1 MGQRLNLEICIDNEP
16 LANVYYHWSGY
27 TQAALQL
34 ADDFINGVTRLQAGS
49 KNDKLVPI
57 VLTALRN
64 SGAGLSEKEAA
75 ALIERFPDL
84 IGQPVS
90 RPALE
95 KDLNRNNGL
104 IAFSEDGMNETRCCA
119 EATVTIDVGTK
130 LVSFDAVWSGDDMDP
145 EYTNGQLTA
154 ENTLDIGD
162 IRIDSALSYETFH
175 RLAIMGLRRPVP
187 FCWREDDGTIW
198 ACIE

>member
-1 MGQRLNLEICIDNEP
+1 M
-16 LANVYYHWSGY
+16 YYHWSGY

-34 ADDFINGVTRLQAGS
+34 VDDFISSVTRLQTGS

-64 SGAGLSEKEAA
+64 NGAGLSDKEAA
-75 ALIERFPDL
+75 ALVERFPDL

-90 RPALE
+90 RPTLE
-95 KDLNRNNGL
+95 KDLDRNNGL

-119 EATVTIDVGTK
+119 EATVTIDVDTR
-130 LVSFDAVWSGDDMDP
+130 LVSFDAVWSGEDMDP
-145 EYTNGQLTA
+145 EYTNGALTA
-154 ENTLDIGD
+154 ENTLNIGD
-162 IRIDSALSYETFH
+162 IRIDSALPYETFH
-175 RLAIMGLRRPVP
+175 RLAVMGLRRPVP
-187 FCWREDDGTIW
+187 FYWREDDGTIW